1 MLISKKVIDRR
12 VQSRMGKRTEI
23 IKKKVIKEARAAG
36 DASAVYVNIAGGHA
50 KQKAE
55 ERNVADLAAGVDPK
69 VVSD

>member
-1 MLISKKVIDRR
+1 
-12 VQSRMGKRTEI
+12 MGKRTEI